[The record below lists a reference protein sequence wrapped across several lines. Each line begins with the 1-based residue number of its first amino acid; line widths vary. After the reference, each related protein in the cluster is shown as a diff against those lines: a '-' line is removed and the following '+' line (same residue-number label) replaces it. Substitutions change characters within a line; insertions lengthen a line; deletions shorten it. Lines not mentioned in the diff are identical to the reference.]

1 MPFSML
7 PTELAFLKPWLT
19 ALAMP
24 PALGLLLIGLGIL
37 LLLVRSRRRLGIF
50 TITLG
55 MAFTWL
61 VSCNGFAVWMGRHWL
76 PQVANIVLPTASQT
90 LRQQKVQA
98 IIVLGG
104 GVESRSREYGR
115 AQPNGST
122 MARIQYGAVL
132 ARSTGLPLGFSG
144 GQGRAADKRSEPE
157 AQSVQTWLSQLGLP
171 PLRWAESQSRD
182 TLENAQFTAALLRK
196 DGVQRIALVTHA
208 WHMPRAQR
216 AFERAGLTVLPA
228 PMGYTEPQY
237 SPGLEW
243 LPSEE
248 GLRNSRAILRELLGT
263 ALAQ

>member
-1 MPFSML
+1 ML
-7 PTELAFLKPWLT
+7 SSELGFLKPWLT

-24 PALGLLLIGLGIL
+24 PALGLLWIAFGIL
-37 LLLVRSRRRLGIF
+37 LLALRSRKRLGVF
-50 TITLG
+50 AITLG
-55 MAFTWL
+55 LAFTWL
-61 VSCNGFAVWMGRHWL
+61 VSCNGFAVWMGQHWL
-76 PQVANIVLPTASQT
+76 PQAAAIDLPTAHQI

-104 GVESRSREYGR
+104 GVESRSREYGS
-115 AQPNGST
+115 AQP
-122 MARIQYGAVL
+122 ARTTAARLHYGVVL

-144 GQGRAADKRSEPE
+144 GQGWAADKRTETE
-157 AQSVQTWLSQLGLP
+157 AQTVQTWLSQLGLP

-182 TLENAQFTAALLRK
+182 TLENARLTAALLRK

-228 PMGYTEPQY
+228 PMGYTDPLY

-248 GLRNSRAILRELLGT
+248 GLRNSRNILRELLGT